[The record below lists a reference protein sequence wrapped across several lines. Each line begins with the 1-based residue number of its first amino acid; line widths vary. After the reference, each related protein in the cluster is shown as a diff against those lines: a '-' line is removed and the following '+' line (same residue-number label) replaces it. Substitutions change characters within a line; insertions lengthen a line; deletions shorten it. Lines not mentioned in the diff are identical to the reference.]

1 MSVNDNPL
9 NENVKPKEVDGLK
22 TRPLPIIITLIA
34 AGLSCVLSI
43 IQGKDFSTF
52 FVRLLVSVL
61 VFSFLGSLVKI
72 LLDFIFN
79 RKPKEEEVPQEDEEI
94 VIEEGDREENIETDE
109 DENEDELSLQDEDED
124 YEPMEGDES

>member
-1 MSVNDNPL
+1 MSVNDSPE
-9 NENVKPKEVDGLK
+9 NEKIKPKEADGLK

-43 IQGKDFSTF
+43 IQGQNFSTF
-52 FVRLLVSVL
+52 FLRLLVSVL
-61 VFSFLGSLVKI
+61 VFSFLGCLIKI

-79 RKPKEEEVPQEDEEI
+79 KKPKEEETPEDEEEI
-94 VIEEGDREENIETDE
+94 LIEDGDRVENIEADE
-109 DENEDELSLQDEDED
+109 DEELRLQDEDDED